1 MLIVRLP
8 ACIKDIPPPLYLEN
22 ILDFLWPYR
31 RRGVRAIYFLVP
43 VIILVDRLHRPLL
56 RSRSDDGNLTRYE
69 I

>member
-1 MLIVRLP
+1 MLIDRRQ
-8 ACIKDIPPPLYLEN
+8 AFYKGIAPPLYLEN